1 MSYKDVFK
9 FLWFEYLLVSR
20 LTMDITYLTSML
32 STFELNQNGARA
44 VSNSNNKN
52 DYIQLVALHD
62 GGTWIKYEYHNSNA
76 VHFMAIKLK
85 S

>member
-1 MSYKDVFK
+1 
-9 FLWFEYLLVSR
+9 
-20 LTMDITYLTSML
+20 ML